1 MLLLWEPQWGTD
13 HPKLI
18 VKFLKQCATHLWRDD
33 VLLDV
38 FQGLEHDGIKGD
50 GAKRPRTL
58 LRCAVEVRL
67 ELKCVI
73 CARHQLQVPQS
84 QS

>member
-1 MLLLWEPQWGTD
+1 M
-13 HPKLI
+13 
-18 VKFLKQCATHLWRDD
+18 THLWRDD

-38 FQGLEHDGIKGD
+38 FQGLEHNGIKGD

-58 LRCAVEVRL
+58 LRCAIEEGL
-67 ELKCVI
+67 ELECEI
-73 CARHQLQVPQS
+73 GARHQLQVPQS